1 MAGRLKDSGMAVV
14 EDVRLSPGADRV
26 TAVENKPSSASS
38 RGRALLVADEA
49 AIRELTR
56 RHLELAGF
64 DVTEIAD
71 GSGAL
76 KLGRSTGFDLIVLDV
91 VLPGIDGMTLCRLLR
106 KEGANID
113 APILMLTALDSESEK
128 VLGLEG
134 GADDCLTKPFGTRE
148 LAARAAALVR
158 RHRRSYAA
166 AAEFT
171 RQIARQNVAIDL
183 DKRSATVRTHH
194 VELTKQEFD
203 LLELLISHP
212 GIVFRRE
219 ALLARVWGGDTYVTE
234 RTVDTVISRLRR
246 KVEVDPQDPELI
258 LTAWGVGYKFVDVC

>member
-1 MAGRLKDSGMAVV
+1 MAGRLKDSGVAAI
-14 EDVRLSPGADRV
+14 EDIRLSPRADTV
-26 TAVENKPSSASS
+26 TNVENKPSSASS
-38 RGRALLVADEA
+38 RGRALLVEDEA
-49 AIRELTR
+49 AIRELAR
-56 RHLELAGF
+56 LHLAVAGF

-71 GSGAL
+71 GSRAL
-76 KLGRSTGFDLIVLDV
+76 ELGRTTGFDLIVLDV
-91 VLPGIDGMTLCRLLR
+91 MLPGLDGLTLCRLLR
-106 KEGANID
+106 KEGANVD
-113 APILMLTALDSESEK
+113 SPMLMLTGRDSESEI
-128 VLGLEG
+128 LGLEG

-148 LAARAAALVR
+148 LVARATALVR
-158 RHRRSYAA
+158 RNRRPRAA

-171 RQIARQNVAIDL
+171 RQIARQNIAIDL
-183 DKRSATVRTHH
+183 DKRSTTVRTQN

-258 LTAWGVGYKFVDVC
+258 LTAWGVGYKFVDAR